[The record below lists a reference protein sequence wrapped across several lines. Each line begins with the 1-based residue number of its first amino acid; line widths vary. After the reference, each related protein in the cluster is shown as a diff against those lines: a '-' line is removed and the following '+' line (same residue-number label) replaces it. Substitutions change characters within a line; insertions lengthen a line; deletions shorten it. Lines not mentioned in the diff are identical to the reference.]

1 MKFTDECIPPAA
13 TDLSDHLSSA
23 QLTQLKRQVAL
34 KEIKP
39 PTWRDPSLGALIQRG
54 QEHEATYVEY
64 LSDQGLT
71 VINLQ
76 GQNAEA
82 TLAAIEK
89 GMDTIV
95 QAKLKKAPSM
105 GYAVI
110 LLERV

>member
-23 QLTQLKRQVAL
+23 QITQLKRQVAL

-95 QAKLKKAPSM
+95 QH
-105 GYAVI
+105 
-110 LLERV
+110 E